1 MKKKLVFLVIGILP
15 TSIFSIAGLGISI
28 NQSMVKV
35 GQSESKIL
43 VDNPLGD
50 PIEAGSFTHHG
61 FENGFGFGGYLY
73 LDIIPVVDLDVEY
86 NLVVNDYKF
95 SFQNAASKIEN
106 VSFPY
111 ATGNLYVTVQKSV
124 FDLGI
129 PFLASADLYTGLG
142 FNNHVAT
149 PMINQEMLTSVV
161 AGGDIENGQMSEE
174 ALEKYLEDNMSKA
187 SGFHFQAGLK
197 LRLLTF
203 DLITYYRYTFAKDVM
218 PGNNGFGSINFR
230 LGFGI

>member
-43 VDNPLGD
+43 VDNSLGD
-50 PIEAGSFTHHG
+50 PIEVGSFTHHG

-95 SFQNAASKIEN
+95 SFQHVASKIEN
-106 VSFPY
+106 VSVPY

-149 PMINQEMLTSVV
+149 PMINQDLLTSVV
-161 AGGDIENGQMSEE
+161 TG
-174 ALEKYLEDNMSKA
+174 
-187 SGFHFQAGLK
+187 
-197 LRLLTF
+197 
-203 DLITYYRYTFAKDVM
+203 
-218 PGNNGFGSINFR
+218 
-230 LGFGI
+230 